1 MGYKILLADDDRD
14 LLEMLG
20 RYFEMKGYQILQ
32 AGNGTEAVRMSA
44 EEPDLILLDINMP
57 GMDGLEVCR
66 KIRGQVSC
74 PILFLTARVE
84 EQDRVNGLML
94 GGDDYIIKPFSLKE
108 LEARVLAHLRREER
122 HQQKTRYR
130 FGNGLL
136 VDYGATRIRLR
147 RCGEWDIDGK
157 SKKSFSA

>member
-94 GGDDYIIKPFSLKE
+94 GGDDYIIKPFRSWK
-108 LEARVLAHLRREER
+108 RE
-122 HQQKTRYR
+122 Y
-130 FGNGLL
+130 LP
-136 VDYGATRIRLR
+136 I
-147 RCGEWDIDGK
+147 CGEKRDISRRHGTGLETD
-157 SKKSFSA
+157 FW

>member
-57 GMDGLEVCR
+57 GMDGFISAVAIVPCIWKRERKLSMCSKVRKREVMM
-66 KIRGQVSC
+66 
-74 PILFLTARVE
+74 
-84 EQDRVNGLML
+84 NGC
-94 GGDDYIIKPFSLKE
+94 
-108 LEARVLAHLRREER
+108 
-122 HQQKTRYR
+122 
-130 FGNGLL
+130 NG
-136 VDYGATRIRLR
+136 V
-147 RCGEWDIDGK
+147 
-157 SKKSFSA
+157 

>member
-66 KIRGQVSC
+66 KMRAG
-74 PILFLTARVE
+74 ILPDFIF
-84 EQDRVNGLML
+84 DRES
-94 GGDDYIIKPFSLKE
+94 GGAGP
-108 LEARVLAHLRREER
+108 
-122 HQQKTRYR
+122 
-130 FGNGLL
+130 
-136 VDYGATRIRLR
+136 
-147 RCGEWDIDGK
+147 GEWSDDGWG
-157 SKKSFSA
+157 

>member
-57 GMDGLEVCR
+57 GMDGGMSKDPR
-66 KIRGQVSC
+66 AG
-74 PILFLTARVE
+74 ILPDFIF
-84 EQDRVNGLML
+84 DRES
-94 GGDDYIIKPFSLKE
+94 GGAGP
-108 LEARVLAHLRREER
+108 
-122 HQQKTRYR
+122 
-130 FGNGLL
+130 
-136 VDYGATRIRLR
+136 
-147 RCGEWDIDGK
+147 GEWSDDGWG
-157 SKKSFSA
+157 

>member
-74 PILFLTARVE
+74 PILFF
-84 EQDRVNGLML
+84 DRES
-94 GGDDYIIKPFSLKE
+94 GGAGP
-108 LEARVLAHLRREER
+108 
-122 HQQKTRYR
+122 
-130 FGNGLL
+130 
-136 VDYGATRIRLR
+136 
-147 RCGEWDIDGK
+147 GEWSDAGRG
-157 SKKSFSA
+157 